1 MMSRLNIFSI
11 FFMDPNIF
19 NPLHSI
25 YIVSI
30 LDCIIK
36 ITHIKGEAIVD
47 IISWV

>member
-11 FFMDPNIF
+11 FFVDPKMF

-25 YIVSI
+25 YIVTI
-30 LDCIIK
+30 LDCVIQ

-47 IISWV
+47 NIFWV